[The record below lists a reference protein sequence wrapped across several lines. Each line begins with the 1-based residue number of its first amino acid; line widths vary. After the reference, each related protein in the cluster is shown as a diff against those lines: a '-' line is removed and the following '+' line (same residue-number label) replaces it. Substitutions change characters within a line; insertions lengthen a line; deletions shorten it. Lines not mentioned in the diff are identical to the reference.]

1 MTRKGDSEL
10 TCDVLIIGTEAAGAK
25 AAIEAKLA
33 GARVL
38 VVTKGLMGRSGAT
51 VMAGA
56 GVQAPL
62 GHMDSRDN
70 PDIFHL
76 DMLKGGAFLNNQ
88 KLLDRLVNLA
98 NREVPK
104 LEKWGAVFEKTEDG
118 KFFQSQLPGSSY
130 PRTMRGVGGEGGV
143 QWRKALR
150 GEIKRQGIVPMED
163 FFVTRLLM
171 TDGQVAGAMG
181 IDLPEGRLVTIRAKI
196 TILATGGCGQ
206 LFLKTDTPATAT
218 GDGMA
223 LALDLGAELMDME
236 FHQFFPY
243 HCYGPPALAGF
254 PVGTLRYSMRAKLY
268 NSRGEEFLERY
279 MPLSKAWGLRDPTSR
294 AIFIENKLRRGS
306 PHGGAYMSIIHLPA
320 NMIRE
325 SMKFVMPR
333 LMSKAEKVG
342 FDLTREAIEVGP
354 ACHYSMGGIRVNEHC
369 ESSIPRLIAVGENAS
384 GMDGAERIDGGPAIT
399 WCITMGYIG
408 GTEGAAK
415 AKKLDLLPVDK
426 KQVTAESKRLE
437 ALLHRNLGV
446 TGFDLKEKIKTIMW
460 EKCGLLRDKASME
473 EGLKLIRNLK
483 KKDLPRLSVP
493 SPSKAYN
500 QGLVSA
506 LEASNMLKLAE
517 LAIVSAGMREES
529 RRSHYRTDYPV
540 VDNARWLKN
549 IIVKLQDGEYSY
561 STAPPEVTKFKPPAE
576 ETSEENYGRS

>member
-1 MTRKGDSEL
+1 MNRTNDPEL
-10 TCDVLIIGTEAAGAK
+10 SCDVLIIGTEAAGAK
-25 AAIEAKLA
+25 AAIEANLA
-33 GARVL
+33 GAKVL

-70 PDIFHL
+70 PDVFHL

-98 NREVPK
+98 NSEVPK
-104 LEKWGAVFEKTEDG
+104 LEKWGSVFEKTEDG

-130 PRTMRGVGGEGGV
+130 PRTLRGVGGEGGV
-143 QWRKALR
+143 QWRKGLKA
-150 GEIKRQGIVPMED
+150 EIKRQGIVPMED
-163 FFVTRLLM
+163 FFVTKLL
-171 TDGQVAGAMG
+171 TSNGEVAGAMG
-181 IDLPEGRLVTIRAKI
+181 ISLPEGRLVTIRSKI

-243 HCYGPPALAGF
+243 HCYGPPVLAGF
-254 PVGTLRYSMRAKLY
+254 PVATLRYSLRAKLY

-294 AIFIENKLRRGS
+294 AIFIENKQRRGS
-306 PHGGAYMSIIHLPA
+306 PHGGAYMSVMHLPA
-320 NMIRE
+320 NLIRE

-333 LMSKAEKVG
+333 LMAKTEKVG
-342 FDLTREAIEVGP
+342 FDLTQEALEVGP
-354 ACHYSMGGIRVNEHC
+354 AVHYTMGGIRVNEHC
-369 ESSIPRLIAVGENAS
+369 ESTVPRLIAVGENAS

-399 WCITMGYIG
+399 WCLTMGYIG
-408 GTEGAAK
+408 GAEGAAK
-415 AKKLDLLPVDK
+415 AMKLDWLPVDEG
-426 KQVTAESKRLE
+426 QVVAERDRLE
-437 ALLHRNLGV
+437 KLLHRNQGI
-446 TGFDLKEKIKTIMW
+446 TGFDLKEKIKNIMW
-460 EKCGLLRDKASME
+460 EQCGLLRDKASLE
-473 EGLKLIRNLK
+473 EGLRLIREVK
-483 KKDLPRLSVP
+483 KNDLPRLSVP
-493 SPSKAYN
+493 SSSKCYN

-506 LEASNMLKLAE
+506 IEAENMLKLAE
-517 LAIVSAGMREES
+517 LALTSAGMREES
-529 RRSHYRTDYPV
+529 RRSHYRTDFPV
-540 VDNARWLKN
+540 ADNANWLKN
-549 IIVKLQDGEYSY
+549 IIVKQEDGRYTY
-561 STAPPEVTKFKPPAE
+561 TTAPPIVIKFEPPHE
-576 ETSEENYGRS
+576 EISEENYG